1 MPLPSK
7 GHHTYFWRGSQPK
20 PSFVL
25 LLPGWIPK
33 VQLRSACDCLH
44 PFGRVQVWRD
54 RRHHTPLVVP
64 PWRWFFRWKT
74 SNDWKKMKLDK
85 LLFSGMKGGNWIT
98 EDWTRL
104 EVWVLH
110 EAWWFCL
117 IHASEKRVLL
127 HCIVHS
133 FHNISFFLWFF
144 SSQTPFWTPKPPS
157 LTFVYFWPSSHF
169 PGTVKHRWTLEN
181 CCRKTVVPNFGG
193 MVDHYEHDSAAYAV
207 PWRASFG
214 GLLVNLYGL
223 IAGSLDFFLLDC
235 NGKPFWI
242 IKAPRP
248 VAISFFSNFEC

>member
-1 MPLPSK
+1 MNPQGAAALSVRLPTSVRPCPSVAGPK
-7 GHHTYFWRGSQPK
+7 TSHTVGRPTVAVVFSVKNIEWLKKDETWQIVVFW
-20 PSFVL
+20 
-25 LLPGWIPK
+25 
-33 VQLRSACDCLH
+33 DE
-44 PFGRVQVWRD
+44 
-54 RRHHTPLVVP
+54 
-64 PWRWFFRWKT
+64 RWKL
-74 SNDWKKMKLDK
+74 NYWGLDK
-85 LLFSGMKGGNWIT
+85 IRGTSSPWSMVILPNPRFQKKSFAPLYRSFLSQYFIFSMI
-98 EDWTRL
+98 
-104 EVWVLH
+104 
-110 EAWWFCL
+110 
-117 IHASEKRVLL
+117 
-127 HCIVHS
+127 
-133 FHNISFFLWFF
+133 F

-235 NGKPFWI
+235 HGKPFWI